1 MTFLTRVMAD
11 PDFLCGAGVV
21 DPLADL
27 FRPEN
32 VEIFRKFQSG
42 AAAPYLTFPSCD
54 PTVFGEFGFEDMRVT
69 FVRLLSTYPI
79 IGTSYYNRISFEA
92 HAVYL
97 FDTGAGPIPCTCV
110 RSGEFSVLYLPPNPI
125 DSPQSWSATSGWGL
139 GVAGLPDP
147 DVFGSTGE
155 RSTFAA
161 TASPAT
167 AVVAVVSALGST
179 LSAESVEL
187 TRSTRAQPLDHQDP
201 EAVQVTAAGLLY
213 PRLGG
218 AELSVNSAAG
228 PRGERVIGLARVFAE
243 GEMGQPPGQNPW
255 AEVNGGVRCPNSV
268 HRVPPAMSSPCS
280 IGCGTCEVQTPGY
293 RSAVQRGA

>member
-1 MTFLTRVMAD
+1 MHM
-11 PDFLCGAGVV
+11 
-21 DPLADL
+21 
-27 FRPEN
+27 
-32 VEIFRKFQSG
+32 
-42 AAAPYLTFPSCD
+42 
-54 PTVFGEFGFEDMRVT
+54 
-69 FVRLLSTYPI
+69 
-79 IGTSYYNRISFEA
+79 
-92 HAVYL
+92 
-97 FDTGAGPIPCTCV
+97 

-187 TRSTRAQPLDHQDP
+187 TRSTRSQPLDHQDP
-201 EAVQVTAAGLLY
+201 EAGQVTAAGLLY

-228 PRGERVIGLARVFAE
+228 PKGERVIGLARVFAE

-255 AEVNGGVRCPNSV
+255 AEVNGGALPQLGASSATGNVFALFDWLRHLRSADTRLPQRRPARSSIHV
-268 HRVPPAMSSPCS
+268 HLQRLRPGCGSYCGAASAGLRGLSPVAGNLDTDPPVFLQVSKRSPLPPARRIAGDSLRVIGSGHPC
-280 IGCGTCEVQTPGY
+280 
-293 RSAVQRGA
+293 